1 MVALIKSCT
10 LVGIDAVPID
20 VECVISS
27 GQLPS
32 FNIVGLATASV
43 KEGAVRVK
51 SALLSIDH
59 ELPIKRVTVN
69 LAPADLRKPGCA
81 LDLPTALSILIAD
94 GIYDGSV
101 LDGLLVLGELGLD
114 GSVRGVP
121 GVLAAAMLARDKG
134 MRGVIVPDRSAAEAL
149 VVEDIEVY
157 GVSHLDQVV
166 AALAGEAELPLP
178 SKAERRRRVR
188 RRRVADMSDVRGQAF
203 ARSAIE
209 VAVAG
214 GHNLL
219 LAGPPGTG
227 KTMLAR
233 RLPGVLPPMT
243 REESLE
249 TTKIYSALGL
259 SDGLIEER
267 PFRAPHHTISTAAL
281 LGGGTTPR
289 PGEISLAHTGV
300 LFLDELPE
308 FARSTI
314 EALRQPLEERAMT
327 IGRVHGTICLP
338 ASFLLVAA
346 ANPCPCGWHGFK
358 ERECTCS
365 NAAIERYRA
374 RLSGPLLD
382 RIDLQ
387 VPVKPITLGQ
397 LRDETPGEPTAIMRD
412 RVSLARARQAA
423 RFAGTP
429 IRTNAE
435 MSSAA
440 LREHCKLDDAS
451 EATLAS
457 IVEKH
462 GSMSAR
468 GINRLLKVALT
479 IADLCGSDRINPP
492 ILQEASTYRAVDPTA
507 DGSLALGG
515 PETVKRKKSRLFRGP
530 LEETANAAPPSTD
543 GDANATSAS
552 NDTDV
557 IAASHSTDA
566 GANASSHSTDGH
578 ANAASHSTEGGP
590 NAPASPSPDRVAD
603 APRVHMPSPS
613 ILLPIAPD
621 TTHTESQLS

>member
-1 MVALIKSCT
+1 MSGVRTPRGHIGRLSDIQRPKPAITHTAIIGPRRADAAHVVALIKSCT

-32 FNIVGLATASV
+32 FNIVGLPTASV

-51 SALLSIDH
+51 SALLSVEH

-81 LDLPTALSILIAD
+81 LDLPTALSILVAD
-94 GIYDGSV
+94 GLYESTI

-114 GSVRGVP
+114 GSVRSVP

-157 GVSHLDQVV
+157 GVSHLDQVI
-166 AALAGEAELPLP
+166 AALAGEAELPPP
-178 SKAERRRRVR
+178 SKADYRRRKR
-188 RRRVADMSDVRGQAF
+188 RARSPDMADVRGQCL

-209 VAVAG
+209 MAVAG

-233 RLPGVLPPMT
+233 RIPSVLPPMT
-243 REESLE
+243 RAESLE

-259 SDGLIEER
+259 ADGLIEER
-267 PFRAPHHTISTAAL
+267 PFRAPHHTISTSAL
-281 LGGGTTPR
+281 LGGGSMPR
-289 PGEISLAHTGV
+289 PGEISLAHNGI

-308 FARSTI
+308 FARATI
-314 EALRQPLEERAMT
+314 EGLRQPLEERSMT

-358 ERECTCS
+358 QRECTCS
-365 NAAIERYRA
+365 PSAVERYYS

-387 VPVKPITLGQ
+387 VPVLPISLEE
-397 LRDETPGEPTAIMRD
+397 LRDEHPGESSAAMRD
-412 RVSLARARQAA
+412 RVAIARERQAK

-435 MSSAA
+435 MSSSA
-440 LREHCKLDDAS
+440 LREHCRLDAES
-451 EATLAS
+451 EATLAK

-468 GINRLLKVALT
+468 GINRLIKVSRT
-479 IADLCGSDRINPP
+479 VADLCGSDRITPK
-492 ILQEASTYRAVDPTA
+492 IIGEASEYRAVDPTA
-507 DGSLALGG
+507 DAALAIAA
-515 PETVKRKKSRLFRGP
+515 TVARKPKKSRLFLAVPG
-530 LEETANAAPPSTD
+530 LQAT
-543 GDANATSAS
+543 NATERAPEMLAETTESEAPS
-552 NDTDV
+552 DLDDPALPISPPLSV
-557 IAASHSTDA
+557 DAA
-566 GANASSHSTDGH
+566 H
-578 ANAASHSTEGGP
+578 APTSQ
-590 NAPASPSPDRVAD
+590 
-603 APRVHMPSPS
+603 PS
-613 ILLPIAPD
+613 I
-621 TTHTESQLS
+621 